1 MGETTLRRLL
11 EEVAAELGIPA
22 GRARIETAMSAP
34 EGEAVQVRIA
44 DESGDA
50 KAVAVTLRDKEGR
63 PLDEEGLK
71 ERLREQLA
79 TFRKIDKM

>member
-22 GRARIETAMSAP
+22 GGARIETAMSAP
-34 EGEAVQVRIA
+34 EGEAVQVRIVG
-44 DESGDA
+44 DSGDA